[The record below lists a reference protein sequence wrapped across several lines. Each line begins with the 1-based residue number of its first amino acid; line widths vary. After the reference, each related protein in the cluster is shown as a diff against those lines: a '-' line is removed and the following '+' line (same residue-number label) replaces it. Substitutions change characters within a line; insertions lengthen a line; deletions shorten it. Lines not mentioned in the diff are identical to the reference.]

1 MINRNMSPKVYFYHE
16 GDNCLTDQFGYV
28 VTKEEY
34 DYLLSKVGDFYK
46 EVEEEEIIQY
56 NENHKIKV
64 HQGFKSFS
72 EKSKEDQKATK
83 GYVYF
88 IRADGK
94 YIKIGCTSNLKE
106 RFKSLKIA
114 SPNELE
120 LCFYIETDHCKLIEK
135 EMHDYFSNYKM
146 RGEWFDIHLLQISK
160 WANEQG
166 YTLTNASDLYD

>member
-1 MINRNMSPKVYFYHE
+1 MINRSISPKVYFYHE

-28 VTKEEY
+28 VTQEEY
-34 DYLLSKVGDFYK
+34 DYLLSKVGDFYNDI
-46 EVEEEEIIQY
+46 EEEEIIQY
-56 NENHKIKV
+56 NENHKLKV
-64 HQGFKSFS
+64 HQSFKSFS
-72 EKSKEDQKATK
+72 ENHKKYEKATR

-106 RFKSLKIA
+106 RLKSLKIA

-120 LCFYIETDHCKLIEK
+120 LCFYIESDHYNLIEK
-135 EMHDYFSNYKM
+135 ETHDYFSKHKK
-146 RGEWFDIHLLQISK
+146 RGEWFDIHLPQISK

-166 YTLTNASDLYD
+166 YTLMDESDLYA